1 MVRRQALV
9 QLSDE
14 LLSAIDQ
21 HAARTGRSRS
31 EIIRAAIERYLAR
44 SLQADLDRA
53 IVEGYTLT
61 PQSDDAW
68 ADRAARDLIAEEPW

>member
-1 MVRRQALV
+1 M

-31 EIIRAAIERYLAR
+31 EIIRTAIERYLAR

-53 IVEGYTLT
+53 IVEGYTRA
-61 PQSDDAW
+61 PQDDDAW

>member
-53 IVEGYTLT
+53 IVEGYARA
-61 PQSDDAW
+61 PQPDDAW

>member
-1 MVRRQALV
+1 M

-31 EIIRAAIERYLAR
+31 EIIRTAIERYLAR
-44 SLQADLDRA
+44 SLQAELDRA
-53 IVEGYTLT
+53 IVDGYTRM
-61 PQSDDAW
+61 PQEDDAW

>member
-31 EIIRAAIERYLAR
+31 EIIRTAIERYLAR
-44 SLQADLDRA
+44 SLQAELDRA
-53 IVEGYTLT
+53 IADGYTRM
-61 PQSDDAW
+61 PQEDDVW
-68 ADRAARDLIAEEPW
+68 TDRAARDLIAEEPW